1 VDEAVIDTR
10 FFGEL
15 AGRDVRVADAHEQPF
30 GCVEQRLFSLF
41 ARLRDAYA
49 RALR

>member
-15 AGRDVRVADAHEQPF
+15 AGRDVRIADADEQPF
-30 GCVEQRLFSLF
+30 GRVEQRLLRVFT
-41 ARLRDAYA
+41 RLRDADA